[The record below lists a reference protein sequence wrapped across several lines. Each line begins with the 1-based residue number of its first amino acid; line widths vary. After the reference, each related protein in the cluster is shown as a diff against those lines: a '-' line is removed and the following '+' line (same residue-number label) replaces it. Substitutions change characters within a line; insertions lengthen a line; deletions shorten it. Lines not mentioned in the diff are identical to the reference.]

1 MNFLNP
7 WLWLGVGAVAF
18 PVYLHLRR
26 RDRQPV
32 IPFGALRF
40 LEDQPTAR
48 QAPLE
53 LRQILLFLLRL
64 LAVLL
69 LVAAFARP
77 FQTPKDERAT
87 ASTVYIFDN
96 TFSRQA
102 DPRWDDDKRVV
113 AAALRHAG
121 RHQQVA
127 VVELAGQA
135 RVLSGWGDSA
145 PAAAATMEAL
155 PHTNQR
161 GAFLAAF
168 RLAESLLQQSLGE
181 QKAVVFLTDN
191 QQNQWEESAST
202 VPFLAP
208 GLVTLPR
215 LPTEAARPNLS
226 ISKGRI
232 QRFFAGDR
240 CVMQFACE
248 VRHEGLTTD
257 PTVTLT
263 VNGQELLRK
272 ELSLKGSP
280 PRILIST
287 QWEADPSEWI
297 DGVVSADST
306 SDSLAADNRF
316 YFTSAPLREGKVC
329 LLSTSPFLQ
338 TALGPDVARGK
349 WATRV
354 LAPEA
359 LAAAVAEP
367 AANDADVLVLDASY
381 LPSTQARQL
390 VARYLANGRGVF
402 LHVDRQTTLIDGALR
417 ELSFVPKPEVPA
429 ASGEPLPLRFYASDS
444 AVFAPFKETDL
455 GNPLQVRLSK
465 YASLSTPEMKSI
477 LFAANGDPVLFEG
490 LRDQGRFLVA
500 AFGFDRAHTDWV
512 THPTFLPFL
521 DLALQS
527 LRPQPILSTAL
538 DPGETWLATVSK
550 QDRATRLHLSDDKHE
565 IGATT
570 LDANRRGQIR
580 LPDQPGNYRV
590 TYDHA
595 PAVEQMVS
603 VNPPADESDLR
614 YDLKYPDTLRAWT
627 TNPEKG
633 NTAPASSAVQQGL
646 SHTARRAAEEQP
658 WWWYLALAAFAL
670 LLAESLATSTRRWST
685 ASAA

>member
-26 RDRQPV
+26 RDRQQV
-32 IPFGALRF
+32 IPFAALRF

-53 LRQILLFLLRL
+53 LRQLLLFLLRV

-77 FQTPKDERAT
+77 FQTPRDEHAT
-87 ASTVYIFDN
+87 RSTVYIFDN

-102 DPRWDDDKRVV
+102 DPHWADDKRTV
-113 AAALRHAG
+113 ADALRHAE
-121 RHQQVA
+121 RRQQVA

-135 RVLSGWGDSA
+135 RVLCGWGDSA

-161 GAFLAAF
+161 GAFLSAF
-168 RLAESLLQQSLGE
+168 RLADSLLQQSLGE

-208 GLVTLPR
+208 GLVTMPR
-215 LPTEAARPNLS
+215 LPTEATRPNLA

-232 QRFFAGDR
+232 QRFFAGDK

-248 VRHEGLTTD
+248 VSHQGLTTD

-280 PRILIST
+280 PRILLQT
-287 QWEADPSEWI
+287 QWEADPTQWI

-329 LLSTSPFLQ
+329 LLTTSPFLQ

-367 AANDADVLVLDASY
+367 VANDADVLVLDASY

-390 VARYLANGRGVF
+390 LARYLANGRGVF
-402 LHVDRQTTLIDGALR
+402 LNVDRQTTLIDGALR
-417 ELSFVPKPEVPA
+417 ELGFVPQPETPPA
-429 ASGEPLPLRFYASDS
+429 ADALPLRFFSADS
-444 AVFAPFKETDL
+444 PVFAPFKQTDL
-455 GNPLQVRLSK
+455 GNPLQVRLSQH
-465 YASLSTPEMKSI
+465 AHLSTPEMKSV
-477 LFAANGDPVLFEG
+477 LFAADGDPVLFEG

-538 DPGETWLATVSK
+538 DPGETWLATVAK
-550 QDRATRLHLSDDKHE
+550 QDHAVRLHLRDATHE

-590 TYDHA
+590 TYDNA
-595 PAVEQMVS
+595 PTVEQMVS
-603 VNPPADESDLR
+603 VTPPADESDLR
-614 YDLKYPDTLRAWT
+614 YDLKTPDTLRAWT
-627 TNPEKG
+627 TNPEQ
-633 NTAPASSAVQQGL
+633 NHSAAAPAVVQQGL
-646 SHTARRAAEEQP
+646 TYTARRAAEEQS
-658 WWWYLALAAFAL
+658 WWWYLALAALAL
-670 LLAESLATSTRRWST
+670 LLAESLATATRRWSNP
-685 ASAA
+685 AAA